1 AKSCLGHLAFC
12 NTPLASSLASQGLS
26 EAETLAVM
34 RRVTHTSVR
43 EPLAGSV
50 LLPCVYTLPPGPSQ
64 QGGTPRVSWSLRR
77 GEAETAVLL
86 AVDGAVRVHR
96 AYAGR
101 VSLPGFSADG
111 LNASLALTQL
121 RTNDSG
127 TFHCQV
133 ALGDSYEQDTVVL
146 EVTGAVF
153 HYAVPTERY
162 ALSFAEAR
170 RACEQNSARVA
181 SPEQL
186 WAAFH
191 SGTDSCSAGWLS
203 DQTVRYPVQKPEL
216 GCYGH
221 VEYSR
226 GVRNYGKRDPSDLFD
241 VYCFASDMRGEV
253 FPSSAAGTLTLSKA
267 AAHCASLGSQLA
279 TVGQLHLAWR
289 SGLDHCV
296 PGWLADGSVRYP
308 VNKPRPECG
317 NGEAGVRTL
326 SSTELGN
333 GTTLFGAYCYRGS
346 SWFSQRSRPELSVPQ
361 PSNWTGLVDLDKEA
375 AIAAES
381 LESSAEYVTVH
392 LRAGDASLDWS
403 EQVNSLTDSRQDDL
417 SSGSEVTLESL
428 GGSAKEEDEDDEGL
442 SGRPVVME
450 ASAMPNTALSV
461 RLTVGSSAMPT
472 TAPLAS
478 PTTTPSTT
486 LITTPSATLTTTP
499 STTPTT
505 SAMPT
510 STPLTTPTTTPS
522 TTPTTTPSTTPTTPL
537 NTPTTPSA
545 IPTSMTSIT
554 PTTTPSALPTTT
566 PLTTSTTTPSALPSK
581 THSPTST
588 AAPPET
594 PTSTPN
600 SRKSSIQDI
609 MSSLWKPWNY
619 LKVHEE
625 EGHGTTNSPATTVTT
640 VTTDLDASSLTEATS
655 PESGLMSSA
664 ASTLSGD
671 PPSDG
676 DKLTVSP
683 RLDVSTV
690 PPSALILTV
699 TEEGPGTATAVAT
712 EGWTAVVTEAL
723 QQEAMSFDLG
733 REAEVSPGSSVAP
746 PTEAEDE
753 NGKGTGA
760 PEGAVKESR
769 RLEAEG
775 SSWAYTDLMEDV
787 PKAPAVAAMAGLPS
801 SPPTSTDGLAA
812 ATTRRV
818 EESTAM
824 EGRRE
829 IQFKWKN
836 RLQQPG
842 QDNQETTAMA
852 AIPPASPAYEMDGPS
867 HDMPASA
874 SPSVAET
881 GRVPPT
887 ATDEDQ
893 LSSFGSLL
901 LGNSESNHSEAIRSN
916 GSHVLEVQHSG
927 DSRGTLYDRVQRTP
941 CWVKEWKAAQLSS
954 AFRANEN
961 SLRHRHQ
968 THASSVL
975 ELTVVPVRLSQH
987 SLKRPGWT
995 VVLIIMG
1002 KLQEFWKESDG
1013 FHQESLGMPTQD
1025 QCSDDVADDEGAD
1038 DRCSCLHG
1046 GTCLPDG
1053 EGFRCFCPQGYTGE
1067 SCEIDVDDCMS
1078 NPCENGGTCIDKVVS
1093 FICLCLPSYSGDMCE
1108 KDTEGCEHG
1117 WKKFHGHCYRFFP
1130 RRHTWEDA
1138 EKDCRE
1144 HSSHLSSVTSPV
1156 EQDFLNGESHTYQT
1170 LSTLEQRLGHENVW
1184 IGLNDRTVEEDFQ
1197 WTDSVDLVYE
1207 NWRENQPDNFFAGG
1221 EDCVVMIS
1229 REAGRWNDVPCNY
1242 NLAYICKKGTVM
1254 CSTPPAVDNAYLVG
1268 RRRSHYDIHSVVR
1281 YQCAD
1286 GFFQRHVPTARC
1298 RPNGTWER
1306 PKIICAKW
1314 RMKWLM
1320 GQFLHGGPTAT
1331 VGNTTDPVMS
1341 TGDTGD
1347 TGLATGG
1354 GTRAASHHP

>member
-1 AKSCLGHLAFC
+1 MRMGCVCPGSVAVLLYLA
-12 NTPLASSLASQGLS
+12 AVWGLS

-133 ALGDSYEQDTVVL
+133 ALGDIYEQDTVVL

-162 ALSFAEAR
+162 SLSFAEAR
-170 RACEQNSARVA
+170 RACEQNSARMA

-333 GTTLFGAYCYRGS
+333 GTTLFGAYCYRG
-346 SWFSQRSRPELSVPQ
+346 
-361 PSNWTGLVDLDKEA
+361 
-375 AIAAES
+375 
-381 LESSAEYVTVH
+381 
-392 LRAGDASLDWS
+392 
-403 EQVNSLTDSRQDDL
+403 
-417 SSGSEVTLESL
+417 
-428 GGSAKEEDEDDEGL
+428 
-442 SGRPVVME
+442 
-450 ASAMPNTALSV
+450 
-461 RLTVGSSAMPT
+461 
-472 TAPLAS
+472 
-478 PTTTPSTT
+478 
-486 LITTPSATLTTTP
+486 
-499 STTPTT
+499 
-505 SAMPT
+505 
-510 STPLTTPTTTPS
+510 
-522 TTPTTTPSTTPTTPL
+522 
-537 NTPTTPSA
+537 
-545 IPTSMTSIT
+545 
-554 PTTTPSALPTTT
+554 
-566 PLTTSTTTPSALPSK
+566 
-581 THSPTST
+581 
-588 AAPPET
+588 
-594 PTSTPN
+594 
-600 SRKSSIQDI
+600 
-609 MSSLWKPWNY
+609 
-619 LKVHEE
+619 
-625 EGHGTTNSPATTVTT
+625 
-640 VTTDLDASSLTEATS
+640 
-655 PESGLMSSA
+655 LMSSA

-690 PPSALILTV
+690 PPSALILAV

-712 EGWTAVVTEAL
+712 EGWAAVVTEAL

-836 RLQQPG
+836 GLQQPG

-852 AIPPASPAYEMDGPS
+852 AIPPASPAYEMDGLS

-916 GSHVLEVQHSG
+916 GSHVLE
-927 DSRGTLYDRVQRTP
+927 
-941 CWVKEWKAAQLSS
+941 
-954 AFRANEN
+954 
-961 SLRHRHQ
+961 
-968 THASSVL
+968 
-975 ELTVVPVRLSQH
+975 
-987 SLKRPGWT
+987 
-995 VVLIIMG
+995 
-1002 KLQEFWKESDG
+1002 
-1013 FHQESLGMPTQD
+1013 
-1025 QCSDDVADDEGAD
+1025 AD

-1078 NPCENGGTCIDKVVS
+1078 NPCENGGTCIDKVDS

-1117 WKKFHGHCYRFFP
+1117 WKKFHGHCYRLFP

-1156 EQDFLNGESHTYQT
+1156 EQDFLNG
-1170 LSTLEQRLGHENVW
+1170 LGHENVW

-1306 PKIICAKW
+1306 PKIICAKS
-1314 RMKWLM
+1314 RRSHRYRR
-1320 GQFLHGGPTAT
+1320 QHHRSRHEHRRHRRHGAGHR
-1331 VGNTTDPVMS
+1331 GRD
-1341 TGDTGD
+1341 
-1347 TGLATGG
+1347 
-1354 GTRAASHHP
+1354 

>member
-1 AKSCLGHLAFC
+1 MGCVCPGSVAVLLYLA
-12 NTPLASSLASQGLS
+12 AVWGLS

-133 ALGDSYEQDTVVL
+133 ALGDIYEQDTVVL

-162 ALSFAEAR
+162 SLSFAEAR
-170 RACEQNSARVA
+170 RACEQNSARMA

-333 GTTLFGAYCYRGS
+333 GTTLFGAYCYRAKKPHGVFANFMKSLLRPLMYIMEDAPVSPEENTGTASNTPTPSGS

-403 EQVNSLTDSRQDDL
+403 EQVNSLTDSRQDDS

-486 LITTPSATLTTTP
+486 LITTPS
-499 STTPTT
+499 TTPTT

-554 PTTTPSALPTTT
+554 PTTTPSASPTTT

-690 PPSALILTV
+690 PPSALILAV

-712 EGWTAVVTEAL
+712 EGWAAVVTEAL

-836 RLQQPG
+836 GLQQPG

-852 AIPPASPAYEMDGPS
+852 AIPPASPAYEMDGLS

-916 GSHVLEVQHSG
+916 GSHVLE
-927 DSRGTLYDRVQRTP
+927 
-941 CWVKEWKAAQLSS
+941 
-954 AFRANEN
+954 
-961 SLRHRHQ
+961 
-968 THASSVL
+968 
-975 ELTVVPVRLSQH
+975 
-987 SLKRPGWT
+987 
-995 VVLIIMG
+995 
-1002 KLQEFWKESDG
+1002 
-1013 FHQESLGMPTQD
+1013 
-1025 QCSDDVADDEGAD
+1025 AD

-1078 NPCENGGTCIDKVVS
+1078 NPCENGGTCIDKVDS

-1117 WKKFHGHCYRFFP
+1117 WKKFHGHCYRLFP

-1156 EQDFLNGESHTYQT
+1156 EQDFLNG
-1170 LSTLEQRLGHENVW
+1170 LGHENVW

-1306 PKIICAKW
+1306 PKIICAKS
-1314 RMKWLM
+1314 RRSHRYRR
-1320 GQFLHGGPTAT
+1320 QHHRSRHEHRRHRRHGAGHR
-1331 VGNTTDPVMS
+1331 GRD
-1341 TGDTGD
+1341 
-1347 TGLATGG
+1347 
-1354 GTRAASHHP
+1354 

>member
-1 AKSCLGHLAFC
+1 
-12 NTPLASSLASQGLS
+12 SLSLSLSWLS

-133 ALGDSYEQDTVVL
+133 ALGDIYEQDTVVL

-162 ALSFAEAR
+162 SLSFAEAR
-170 RACEQNSARVA
+170 RACEQNSARMA

-333 GTTLFGAYCYRGS
+333 GTTLFGAYCS

-403 EQVNSLTDSRQDDL
+403 EQVNSLTDSRQDD
-417 SSGSEVTLESL
+417 
-428 GGSAKEEDEDDEGL
+428 
-442 SGRPVVME
+442 
-450 ASAMPNTALSV
+450 
-461 RLTVGSSAMPT
+461 
-472 TAPLAS
+472 
-478 PTTTPSTT
+478 
-486 LITTPSATLTTTP
+486 
-499 STTPTT
+499 
-505 SAMPT
+505 
-510 STPLTTPTTTPS
+510 
-522 TTPTTTPSTTPTTPL
+522 
-537 NTPTTPSA
+537 
-545 IPTSMTSIT
+545 
-554 PTTTPSALPTTT
+554 
-566 PLTTSTTTPSALPSK
+566 SK

-655 PESGLMSSA
+655 PESGEVLS
-664 ASTLSGD
+664 STLSGD

-690 PPSALILTV
+690 PPSALILAV

-712 EGWTAVVTEAL
+712 EGWAAVVTEAL

-836 RLQQPG
+836 GLQQPG

-852 AIPPASPAYEMDGPS
+852 AIPPASPAYEMDGLS

-916 GSHVLEVQHSG
+916 GSHVLE
-927 DSRGTLYDRVQRTP
+927 
-941 CWVKEWKAAQLSS
+941 
-954 AFRANEN
+954 
-961 SLRHRHQ
+961 
-968 THASSVL
+968 
-975 ELTVVPVRLSQH
+975 
-987 SLKRPGWT
+987 
-995 VVLIIMG
+995 
-1002 KLQEFWKESDG
+1002 
-1013 FHQESLGMPTQD
+1013 
-1025 QCSDDVADDEGAD
+1025 AD

-1078 NPCENGGTCIDKVVS
+1078 NPCENGGTCIDKVDS

-1117 WKKFHGHCYRFFP
+1117 WKKFHGHCYRLFP

-1156 EQDFLNGESHTYQT
+1156 EQDFLNG
-1170 LSTLEQRLGHENVW
+1170 LGHENVW

-1306 PKIICAKW
+1306 PKIICAKS
-1314 RMKWLM
+1314 RRSHRYRR
-1320 GQFLHGGPTAT
+1320 QHHRSRHEHRRHRRHGAGHR
-1331 VGNTTDPVMS
+1331 GRD
-1341 TGDTGD
+1341 
-1347 TGLATGG
+1347 
-1354 GTRAASHHP
+1354 